1 MHCLKKCV
9 FLELDFSHFSH
20 VFSCCLQQDL
30 YLLLTVRCCHGNTYN
45 SSFKSAGYLPLRPK
59 SNTFLSSS
67 SSCLIRSHSHA
78 FPTFCICGTP
88 SASPKSLSSRK
99 HWGFMLV
106 KHFLNKSQS
115 LSWVNVKQKKSP
127 PPLLHAMPLTSCCS
141 CWHLEGCD
149 KAFLSRG
156 LKLVG
161 NAGVCRK
168 RNLAPSATSLGAD
181 DKVSMIIAS
190 IFVPLHPPPFQCWP
204 LPGSVCE
211 SDVQLSV
218 ADQTWITRGPCG
230 RGNRGRNQRMD
241 GWKDVLWLQV
251 VDNHRPARQRAWV

>member
-1 MHCLKKCV
+1 M
-9 FLELDFSHFSH
+9 
-20 VFSCCLQQDL
+20 FSCCLQQDL
-30 YLLLTVRCCHGNTYN
+30 YLLLTVLCCHGNTYN
-45 SSFKSAGYLPLRPK
+45 SSFKICRLLAAQTKERHIPQQFFFLPH
-59 SNTFLSSS
+59 SLSFS
-67 SSCLIRSHSHA
+67 R
-78 FPTFCICGTP
+78 FPTFSICGTP

-141 CWHLEGCD
+141 CWHLEACD

-241 GWKDVLWLQV
+241 GWRDVLWLQV
-251 VDNHRPARQRAWV
+251 VDYHRPARQRAWV